1 MNTIGKLKVVYNPL
15 TKMTVESPVVE
26 ACIKAEETRYLV
38 GQEGGIHQC
47 VHPNCGAIFGG
58 VGLEVAEGRI
68 YCIDVIQKLE
78 KARIKLGTI
87 MEGYIYTFGEDGF
100 SWYSLKEGWKK
111 ENMGRRLPF

>member
-78 KARIKLGTI
+78 KARCFLFRALLLRSS
-87 MEGYIYTFGEDGF
+87 Y
-100 SWYSLKEGWKK
+100 
-111 ENMGRRLPF
+111 